1 MIFDQDGSEMEDSA
15 MLDSGDKIIVDIG
28 YLKDID

>member
-1 MIFDQDGSEMEDSA
+1 MIFDQDGSEFDDTS
-15 MLDSGDKIIVDIG
+15 MLDSSDKIIVDIG